1 MMKLKLLLFFAFF
14 SGFANAQILSKSI
27 ILKDADTNLP
37 VFEATVQIMR
47 TKQILLSNTDGL
59 VTFTLKS
66 ASNIQITSASYV
78 SVTIKSATLKD
89 LVTTIYLKSSVN
101 ELEEFVFSKQ
111 HPQKILKNLVDNSK
125 NKLTTPARLKVYSR
139 EFFKQ
144 NDAYSYYN
152 DGLMN
157 FQIYD
162 KSKKFDTNI
171 LVEQNRGYGLIN
183 DEMSDELLGYNLND
197 IMENY
202 YNFKYL
208 NPVIDPAAKKKY
220 DYLIK
225 VYAANKDYYIMTI
238 KPKDENKEL
247 LDDYTI
253 IYDSNLKMIIE
264 ATTEVSPRTLSKMI
278 DKIYVG
284 AKNVFKSMF
293 KNIYRFDNVNYY
305 LVSSREEIGFNKVG
319 KANVQKIEVRNY
331 MVTTNF
337 SHQNYSFKAS
347 DVYKDKSLFNK
358 KNTILSQYWIDCG
371 LTATKEEQDIINE
384 IDDK

>member
-293 KNIYRFDNVNYY
+293 KNI
-305 LVSSREEIGFNKVG
+305 
-319 KANVQKIEVRNY
+319 
-331 MVTTNF
+331 
-337 SHQNYSFKAS
+337 
-347 DVYKDKSLFNK
+347 
-358 KNTILSQYWIDCG
+358 
-371 LTATKEEQDIINE
+371 
-384 IDDK
+384 

>member
-1 MMKLKLLLFFAFF
+1 MMKLKLLLFFALFG
-14 SGFANAQILSKSI
+14 GFANAQILSKSI

-66 ASNIQITSASYV
+66 ASNIQISSASYV

-162 KSKKFDTNI
+162 KSKKFNTNI

-278 DKIYVG
+278 DKINVG

-319 KANVQKIEVRNY
+319 KTNVQKIEVRNY

-337 SHQNYSFKAS
+337 SNQNYSFKAS

>member
-1 MMKLKLLLFFAFF
+1 MMKLKLLLFFALF

-47 TKQILLSNTDGL
+47 TKQILLSNADGL

-264 ATTEVSPRTLSKMI
+264 ATTEVSPRTLSKMV
-278 DKIYVG
+278 DKINVG

-319 KANVQKIEVRNY
+319 KTNVQKIEVRNY

-337 SHQNYSFKAS
+337 SNQNYSFKAS

>member
-1 MMKLKLLLFFAFF
+1 MMKLKLLLFFALF

-66 ASNIQITSASYV
+66 ASNIQITSASYI

-278 DKIYVG
+278 DKINVG

-319 KANVQKIEVRNY
+319 KTNVQKIEVRNY

-337 SHQNYSFKAS
+337 SNQNYSFKAS